1 MRHGGPKRE
10 DLQQWLDGWLTEEA
24 GGRCDPMPRMLASI
38 GFVRSVM
45 EAWMADEV
53 QNYLT
58 SEIETLRSAV
68 FRAGALNAKTLG
80 PCAEA
85 HLENVLR
92 FVVMSD
98 EVEEATY
105 LAVSRVGLFARALY
119 AQARI
124 GEIEQA
130 RRDALIAIDALAIVA
145 ESSVPREASHLAAA
159 LEAES
164 HRPDPVARVG
174 G

>member
-1 MRHGGPKRE
+1 
-10 DLQQWLDGWLTEEA
+10 
-24 GGRCDPMPRMLASI
+24 
-38 GFVRSVM
+38 
-45 EAWMADEV
+45 MADEV

-92 FVVMSD
+92 FVTISHEM
-98 EVEEATY
+98 EEATY
-105 LAVSRVGLFARALY
+105 LAVSRIGLFARALY
-119 AQARI
+119 AQAQI

-130 RRDALIAIDALAIVA
+130 RRDALVAIDALAVVVEGSTPSQA
-145 ESSVPREASHLAAA
+145 ARLAGA
-159 LEAES
+159 LEADI
-164 HRPDPVARVG
+164 HRPDVTVPTAG
-174 G
+174 